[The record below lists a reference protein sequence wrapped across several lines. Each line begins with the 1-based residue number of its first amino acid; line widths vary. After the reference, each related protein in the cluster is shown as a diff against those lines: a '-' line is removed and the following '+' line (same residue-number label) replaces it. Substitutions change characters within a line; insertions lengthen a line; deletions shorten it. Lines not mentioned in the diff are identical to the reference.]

1 MKKTV
6 FLFIVFLLPLVAYC
20 EIVKV
25 SLVTEGTLEK
35 ILAEQTVTNVT
46 ELEITGRFTAADI
59 IYLRKAEGKVANLER
74 LDLSGVTLVSSDE
87 PYFTTSGVANDHL
100 YGSTSTSYYYLSDR
114 EEVVT
119 NQTSGKMGGANYH
132 YHYYT
137 MSLAGAFQD
146 MLLEEVILPKS
157 MKKIGYN
164 CFKGCKI
171 LEKVQIPSGV
181 EIIDVNAFYDD
192 ISLTT
197 INLEGV
203 KEIDNSAFSGCTS
216 LVSANLVSLEKSDIL
231 VFKGCTALTT
241 VSLPKL
247 AEVPSCIFEGCT
259 SLNEVV
265 LSDNVKTI
273 REKAFMGCT
282 ALEAIDLPEGLG
294 TIERDAFRQSGLKS
308 LTLPNTVKKIGDYA
322 FNECKGLAS
331 LTLSNTLDSIGKMA
345 FYQCPLTAIV
355 FPASLKAIGSY
366 AFSNTNLESVVFTKG
381 EGGLTIGSGAFSVYS
396 LTSVTFAEG
405 LETIEGS
412 AFRDC
417 QITNVELP
425 EGLKSIG
432 SYCFY
437 DCSKLS
443 SVTLPSTLHYVGTGA
458 FGNTQWVKGQL
469 AEDDGI
475 IYYGSVAYS
484 YTKNTEVDES
494 ITIKDGTRGIGEYF
508 ASGKKIN
515 AVEFPNTLEHI
526 GNQAFQGTNIKKL
539 IFNEGLEEINERA
552 FSECSQLTEIQLP
565 PTLKTIGQGAFYNCS
580 SLTKLVIPESVEQLG
595 TSSYSSGTGA
605 FDGCSGITQLTI
617 NAKNLSLD
625 SRIGKLDNI
634 AKLTIG
640 SKVEIL
646 PSNFITTSGTLR
658 VTFEDRSPESTL
670 FISNN
675 CLPYDNM
682 TTLTLPN
689 CKIELDERAF
699 GGVKIPIE
707 ILGIITAMGEGSLSG
722 SGVKGSIRLS
732 EDITKLYDGAF
743 AGCKDITTINL
754 PNTIT
759 DIGKNAFHN
768 CSSLTSITLP
778 DKITA
783 IESYTFE
790 GCSGLT
796 SITLPASV
804 TSIGEGAFR
813 YCYSLESIEMPEGLQ
828 SIGKYAFK
836 DCYELA
842 SISIP
847 DGVTTIEE
855 ETFYRCGNLSTIR
868 FGNGMSEIGSGAFSQ
883 CSNLSDVYVSDMK
896 KWCSISFAKYDDGP
910 LYYAK
915 RLFVDGKEASDLV
928 IPEGAETIGDYAFKN
943 FKGLKSVVIPEGVTT
958 IGVQAFSWCNNLTE
972 VTIPST
978 VTSFGEETF
987 HGTDNIESLK
997 CYIKEPVEYP
1007 SYMFSSI
1014 WTVKLYVPKGSKALY
1029 EAAEGWKEFPNIIEM
1044 AAISGDVTGD
1054 GNVTKEDIAE
1064 VDAAILN
1071 PIEEYDPNKDVNL
1084 DGVVNVA
1091 DIVAIVNIIEK
1102 ASSSGSG
1109 SGYFWMGTYLPT
1121 VNTFPTLGGKE
1132 VAGIVTT
1139 YTSLDDAMAK
1149 ASRVYSANE
1158 YAIVFYPSSWG
1169 TKEGLVFYDAANK
1182 KYYKIKKKDLSDFPD
1197 YTYYESKLKIGA
1209 DTTITLSTEAVA
1221 KAAGATL
1228 YSPPVVGQ

>member
-1 MKKTV
+1 MKKTALLIFV
-6 FLFIVFLLPLVAYC
+6 LLLPLVAYC
-20 EIVKV
+20 EKVKV
-25 SLVTEGTLEK
+25 NLVTEGTLEK
-35 ILAEQTVTNVT
+35 ILTEQTVTNVT

-74 LDLSGVTLVSSDE
+74 LDLSGVTLVASDE
-87 PYFTTSGVANDHL
+87 PYLTTSGLANDGL

-114 EEVVT
+114 EEEVT
-119 NQTSGKMGGANYH
+119 DQTSGIMGGANYH
-132 YHYYT
+132 HYYYT
-137 MSLAGAFQD
+137 MSLAAAFQD
-146 MLLEEVILPKS
+146 MLLEKVVLPEG
-157 MKKIGYN
+157 MKKIGVN
-164 CFKGCKI
+164 CFNGCKI
-171 LEKVQIPSGV
+171 LETVVIPSSV
-181 EIIDVNAFYDD
+181 EMIEWNAFYDD

-197 INLEGV
+197 VNLEGV
-203 KEIDNSAFSGCTS
+203 KEMGSSAFSGCTS
-216 LVSANLVSLEKSDIL
+216 LTSANLPNLEKMDYL
-231 VFKGCTALTT
+231 AFDGCTALTS
-241 VSLPKL
+241 VSMPKL
-247 AEVPSCIFEGCT
+247 SEVPSNAFEGCT

-265 LSDNVKTI
+265 LSDKVKTI

-282 ALEAIDLPEGLG
+282 ALEAIDFPEGLG
-294 TIERDAFRQSGLKS
+294 TIERYAFSQSGLKS

-331 LTLSNTLDSIGKMA
+331 LTLSNTLDSIGESA
-345 FYQCPLTAIV
+345 FYQCPLTAIE
-355 FPASLKAIGSY
+355 FPASIRSIGSS
-366 AFSNTNLESVVFTKG
+366 AFYGTNLESVVFTKG
-381 EGGLTIGSGAFSVYS
+381 EGGLIIGANAFSVYS

-405 LETIEGS
+405 LEAIEGG
-412 AFRDC
+412 AFRHC
-417 QITNVELP
+417 TQITTVELP

-437 DCSKLS
+437 ECYKLS
-443 SVTLPSTLHYVGTGA
+443 TVTLPSSLNYVGTGA
-458 FGNTQWVKGQL
+458 FASTPWAKLQL
-469 AEDDGI
+469 AGDDGI
-475 IYYGSVAYS
+475 VYYGSVAYS
-484 YTKNTEVDES
+484 YTKNTEEDVS
-494 ITIKDGTRGIGEYF
+494 IRIKEGTRGIGEYF

-515 AVEFPNTLEHI
+515 AIEFPNTIEHI
-526 GNQAFQGTNIKKL
+526 GNESFKGTNIKKL
-539 IFNEGLEEINERA
+539 IFNEGLEEISESA
-552 FSECSQLTEIQLP
+552 FANCSQLVEIQLP
-565 PTLKTIGQGAFYNCS
+565 STLKTIGKSAFYKCT
-580 SLTKLVIPESVEQLG
+580 SLTKVVIPESVEQLG
-595 TSSYSSGTGA
+595 IPSYGA
-605 FDGCSGITQLTI
+605 FEGCSSITQFTL
-617 NAKNLSLD
+617 NAKNLSKE
-625 SRIGKLDNI
+625 SCIGKLDNI

-640 SKVEIL
+640 SKVQVL
-646 PSNFITTSGTLR
+646 PKDFITTSGTLR
-658 VTFEDRSPESTL
+658 VTFEDRTPESTL
-670 FISNN
+670 FIGSK

-689 CKIELDERAF
+689 CKIELDDGAF
-699 GGVKIPIE
+699 SGAKIPIE
-707 ILGIITAMGEGSLSG
+707 IPGIITAMGEGSAMSG

-759 DIGKNAFHN
+759 DIGKNAFRN

-868 FGNGMSEIGSGAFSQ
+868 FGSGMSEIGSGAFSQ

-943 FKGLKSVVIPEGVTT
+943 FKGLKSVVIPERVTT
-958 IGVQAFSWCNNLTE
+958 IGVQAFSLCDNLTE
-972 VTIPST
+972 VSIPST

-1071 PIEEYDPNKDVNL
+1071 PIEEYDPSKDVNL

-1091 DIVAIVNIIEK
+1091 DIVAIINIIEK

-1109 SGYFWMGTYLPT
+1109 SGYFWLGNTLPT
-1121 VNTFPTLGGKE
+1121 ANTFPTLGGKE

-1158 YAIVFYPSSWG
+1158 YAVVLYPSSWG

-1182 KYYKIKKKDLSDFPD
+1182 KYYKIKKKGLSDFPD
-1197 YTYYESKLKIGA
+1197 YTYYESEKKIGVG
-1209 DTTITLSTEAVA
+1209 TTITLSTEAAA

-1228 YSPPVVGQ
+1228 YSMAVAQ